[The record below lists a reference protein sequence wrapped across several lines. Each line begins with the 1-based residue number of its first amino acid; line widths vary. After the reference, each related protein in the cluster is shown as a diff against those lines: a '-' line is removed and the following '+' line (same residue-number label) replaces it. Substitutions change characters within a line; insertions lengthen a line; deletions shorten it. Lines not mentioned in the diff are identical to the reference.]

1 MPARATPL
9 VVVAAAAAAAP
20 VLDGR
25 RQVPEERR
33 HGARARG
40 ELLGERV
47 QGGRAGAQ
55 DAQVRLG
62 DRPDED
68 GVGRPGAV
76 VGGVEADGVEEAEEA
91 GDAGAG
97 GGGGG
102 FC

>member
-1 MPARATPL
+1 M
-9 VVVAAAAAAAP
+9 
-20 VLDGR
+20 
-25 RQVPEERR
+25 
-33 HGARARG
+33 
-40 ELLGERV
+40 
-47 QGGRAGAQ
+47 
-55 DAQVRLG
+55 RLG